1 MRPPPGSRH
10 ILRRKGPYQQRSEII
25 ERFISHWRRDVG
37 KDLYPAFRLILPDRD
52 NDRQVYGLKEMALGR
67 LIVKILGLDPKRS
80 EDARKLIN
88 WKVQGAGDFPGMSYS
103 ALKARSLLTDP
114 GDMTIGEVNELL
126 DQLSLC
132 SKRDQYLPILK
143 QFYHR
148 MNAEEMTWLIRI
160 ILKQMKIGTG
170 HEVFLRFMHE
180 GAPSKWSSTSSL
192 RTVCWTLFDETCA
205 WDGDVSVKPFDCFQP
220 QLCKQ
225 VNHEFDKVVDRMNGT
240 PEDPEFWIQEKLD
253 GERIQMHMADDRE
266 TGGKRFAWYSR
277 NGTDYTYLYGS
288 CFSDPNSSMTRYLK
302 STFPINIKNIIL
314 DGEMIAWDPLTKG
327 VVPFGTLK
335 TVALDQGAHP
345 DKTTGSRPLFK
356 VFDCLYCNDKDVTK
370 YTLRDRRN
378 LLEQA
383 VTQVDGR
390 MEFLDYWKCT
400 TGQQIEERLRQVI
413 AESSEGL
420 VIKNPRSAYTLTV
433 GSRSDAWVKVK
444 PDYMNELG
452 EHLDCI
458 VIGAYYGSGTRGG
471 RHSSFLCG
479 LRCAEDP
486 TNPPPGMNSQKCW
499 SFVKA
504 GGGYSATDYKAIKH
518 KTEGKW
524 RKWDRNNPPDEYI
537 ELAGDH
543 LQHERPDEWIKPED
557 SVVIAVKATQVSG
570 TDKFRTGVTL
580 RFPRFKSLREDRDWK
595 NALSMAGF
603 IELKMNVEQEQS
615 KKKLELDRERQIKR
629 RKTNASRKKTLT
641 VIGAGQGSKA
651 DKPDTVQSGCFTD
664 LEFCVMTDME
674 TPLPGE
680 PRMTKVQLEE
690 LIKANGG
697 VYWASPEKRSPN
709 VICVADKKPTNV
721 FALMKKATHN
731 IVRPAWL
738 IDCVKQHQR
747 DKASGLMRDGKYLLP
762 LEGDRHLFF
771 AKDDALEDAVD
782 THIDSFGDSFARDT
796 NETELKSIFCKMSK
810 VSLDRV
816 STKAFLELLEN
827 EGADQ
832 PDLKNLIF
840 VDQSLCFY
848 NHLPSGSMNG
858 TENSMGIDEKPEIS
872 KDLEV
877 QWDILCDLSR
887 HKALFGGANVTST
900 MKLDETTHVIICS
913 PSDNN
918 ANGSDLAKS
927 VRQELSSSWKPG
939 KPIPRVV
946 NREWVDECWK
956 EGTLVDEDRFA
967 VL

>member
-1 MRPPPGSRH
+1 
-10 ILRRKGPYQQRSEII
+10 
-25 ERFISHWRRDVG
+25 
-37 KDLYPAFRLILPDRD
+37 
-52 NDRQVYGLKEMALGR
+52 MALGR
-67 LIVKILGLDPKRS
+67 IIVKILGLDPKRS

-88 WKVQGAGDFPGMSYS
+88 WKVQGAGDFPGTCHG

-126 DQLSLC
+126 DHLSLC
-132 SKRDQYLPILK
+132 SKRDQYLAILK

-148 MNAEEMTWLIRI
+148 MNAEEMTWLVRI

-192 RTVCWTLFDETCA
+192 RTVCWTLYDETCA

-225 VNHEFDKVVDRMNGT
+225 VNHEFDKVVNKMNGT

-253 GERIQMHMADDRE
+253 GERIQMHMADDQE

-302 STFPINIKNIIL
+302 SAFPVNIKNIIL
-314 DGEMIAWDPLTKG
+314 DGEMIAWDPLSKS

-356 VFDCLYCNDKDVTK
+356 VFDCLYCNDKDITK

-378 LLEQA
+378 LLERA

-400 TGQQIEERLRQVI
+400 TGQQIEEKLRQVI

-420 VIKNPRSAYTLTV
+420 VIKNPRCAYTLTV
-433 GSRSDAWVKVK
+433 GSRSDAWVKIK

-458 VIGAYYGSGTRGG
+458 VIGAYFGSGFRGG
-471 RHSSFLCG
+471 THSSFLCG
-479 LRCAEDP
+479 LRCAEDS
-486 TNPPPGMNSQKCW
+486 TNPPSGMNPQKCW
-499 SFVKA
+499 SFVKV
-504 GGGYSATDYKAIKH
+504 GGGYSATDYKTIKH

-524 RKWDRNNPPDEYI
+524 RKWDRSNPPNEYI

-543 LQHERPDEWIKPED
+543 LQQERPDEWIKPED
-557 SVVIAVKATQVSG
+557 SVVIAVKATQASS
-570 TDKFRTGVTL
+570 TDRFRTGVTL

-615 KKKLELDRERQIKR
+615 KKKLELDRERQTKR

-641 VIGAGQGSKA
+641 VIGAGQGSEVEKR
-651 DKPDTVQSGCFTD
+651 DPNSSGSGCFAD

-674 TPLPGE
+674 TPPPGE
-680 PRMTKVQLEE
+680 PRMSKVQLEK
-690 LIKANGG
+690 LIKDNGG
-697 VYWASPEKRSPN
+697 TYWASPDKRSPN
-709 VICVADKKPTNV
+709 IICVADKKPTNV

-738 IDCVKQHQR
+738 TDCVKQYQR
-747 DKASGLMRDGKYLLP
+747 DKEPGLLSDRKYLLP
-762 LEGDRHLFF
+762 LENDRHLFF
-771 AKDDALEDAVD
+771 AKDDTLEDVVD
-782 THIDSFGDSFARDT
+782 SHVDMFGDSFARGT
-796 NETELKSIFCKMSK
+796 NETELKSVFSKMSK
-810 VSLDRV
+810 VSLGKV
-816 STKAFLELLEN
+816 STKTLSELLEN
-827 EGADQ
+827 EGVDQ
-832 PDLKNLIF
+832 PDLKSLIF
-840 VDQSLCFY
+840 VGQSLCFF
-848 NHLPSGSMNG
+848 NHSSSELMNG
-858 TENSMGIDEKPEIS
+858 TENTMDIDDKLESS
-872 KDLEV
+872 KEPEV
-877 QWDILCDLSR
+877 QWDILSNISR
-887 HKALFGGANVTST
+887 QKALFGGADVTLT
-900 MKLDETTHVIICS
+900 LKLDETTHVIICS
-913 PSDNN
+913 SSDGNTD
-918 ANGSDLAKS
+918 ASDQNQAKDIAKA

-946 NREWVDECWK
+946 NREWIDECWK
-956 EGTLVDEDRFA
+956 EETLVDEDRYA